1 MKVKKYLSLFLILTL
16 ILTGLVGC
24 GGDSE
29 EAGQALQEGEEVE
42 GVEVETGIDSE
53 QYFNGYLAAEPST
66 LDPSKGADSYSN
78 SVLNNVLEPLTRL
91 EEDEDLNNVLAP
103 AGAESWDVNEDGTVW
118 TFYLRDNKWSDG
130 EPVTAHDYEYGIK
143 RSIDPETGSPYAYLL
158 TPIKNAVAV
167 NSGQLPVDELGVKA
181 LDDKTLEI
189 TLEYPT
195 PYFGQLTYQRVM
207 LPQRKDIV
215 EQFGDTYGTEPDTI
229 VYNGPFILTEW
240 IHNSELKFNKNPNY
254 WDADKVKFENISMKI
269 ISDEN
274 AIYNS
279 LSNRSIDTAGV
290 GSPEWIEK
298 FSTEDSLQHIEVIQP
313 STYYLFF
320 NTKDAVFKNANIRKA
335 FSLAVDRQ
343 ELSNVIFHGI
353 NEPAYGWVPP
363 SISLGDQEYR
373 SAVDEPLRRLAEENP
388 DPKELLIKGLEELGM
403 DANPENLTVKISL
416 GGTDQ
421 WFRTYGEYLQEMYN
435 RNLGVNVEVEQLE
448 WPIFNSNVM
457 AGEFQIGYM
466 GWGAE
471 YNDPASMLSLLKS
484 DSNAIATGWANER
497 YDELIDLAA
506 AEMDE
511 QKRLEYYKE
520 AENILLYEE
529 SVVAPSVYP
538 KSNIFRYKYVHGLG
552 VTPFG
557 TAGWKYGYTQGR

>member
-1 MKVKKYLSLFLILTL
+1 MKIKKYLSLFLILTL

-24 GGDSE
+24 GGDSKE
-29 EAGQALQEGEEVE
+29 TGQAAQEGEQVE
-42 GVEVETGIDSE
+42 NSEIGIDSE
-53 QYFNGYLAAEPST
+53 QYLNGYLVAEPST
-66 LDPSKGADSYSN
+66 LDPSKGSDSYSN
-78 SVLNNVLEPLTRL
+78 TVLNNVLEPLTRL
-91 EEDEDLNNVLAP
+91 EEDENLNNILAP
-103 AGAESWDVNEDGTVW
+103 AGAERWDVNEDGTVW

-143 RSIDPETGSPYAYLL
+143 RSLDPNTGSPYAYLL
-158 TPIKNAVAV
+158 TPIKNAAAV
-167 NSGQLPVDELGVKA
+167 NSGELPVDELGVKA

-189 TLEYPT
+189 TLEYST
-195 PYFGQLTYQRVM
+195 PYFVQLTYQRVM

-215 EQFGDTYGTEPDTI
+215 EKYGDTYGTEPDTI

-240 IHNSELKFNKNPNY
+240 IHNSELKFTKNSNY
-254 WDADKVKFENISMKI
+254 WDAENVKFENVSMKI

-279 LSNRSIDTAGV
+279 LSNKSIDTASV

-298 FSTEDSLQHIEVIQP
+298 FSSEDSLRHIEIINP
-313 STYYLFF
+313 STFYLFF
-320 NTKDAVFKNANIRKA
+320 NTKDDVFENANIRKA
-335 FSLAVDRQ
+335 FSLAIDRQ

-353 NEPAYGWVPP
+353 HEPAYGWVPP

-373 SAVDEPLRRLAEENP
+373 SVVEGPLKKLAEENP
-388 DPKELLIKGLEELGM
+388 DPKALLIKGLEELGM
-403 DANPENLTVKISL
+403 DTNPENLTVKISL

-421 WFRTYGEYLQEMYN
+421 WFRTYGEYLQQMYN
-435 RNLGVNVEVEQLE
+435 RNLGVNIEIEQLE
-448 WPIFNSNVM
+448 WPIFNSNIM
-457 AGEFQIGYM
+457 KGEFQIGYM

-484 DSNAIATGWANER
+484 DSTAIATGWTNER

-506 AEMDE
+506 AEMDD
-511 QKRLEYYKE
+511 QKRLEYYRE

-538 KSNIFRYKYVHGLG
+538 KSNIFRYKYVHGLSA
-552 VTPFG
+552 TPFG